1 MGGPAALANGG
12 AGVSFQSLLKDSV
25 RVFAR
30 TAETETWVHVSGTP
44 NSLPCKITPLSASGA
59 RRESRLLEPD
69 VTHTCRLRPN
79 THIAA
84 GQRLQRQSD
93 KQEFVVRN
101 LRTQTHPVPGQLII
115 GLGEVENA
123 IT

>member
-1 MGGPAALANGG
+1 M
-12 AGVSFQSLLKDSV
+12 SFESLLKDSV
-25 RVFAR
+25 RVFTR
-30 TAETETWVHVSGTP
+30 TAETETWTSVAGIGSA
-44 NSLPCKITPLSASGA
+44 LPCKITELSASGA

-101 LRTQTHPVPGQLII
+101 LRTHTRPGPGQLIL
-115 GLGEVENA
+115 GLAEVESA

>member
-1 MGGPAALANGG
+1 M
-12 AGVSFQSLLKDSV
+12 SFESLLQDSV
-25 RVFAR
+25 RVYSR
-30 TAETETWVHVSGTP
+30 TAETETWVRVAGIATA
-44 NSLPCKITPLSASGA
+44 LPCKITPLSASGA
-59 RRESRLLEPD
+59 RRESRLLEPE

-79 THIAA
+79 EHVAA

-101 LRTQTHPVPGQLII
+101 LRTQTHPAPGQLI
-115 GLGEVENA
+115 LGVAEVENA

>member
-1 MGGPAALANGG
+1 M
-12 AGVSFQSLLKDSV
+12 SFEGLLKDAV

-30 TAETETWVHVSGTP
+30 AAETETWTHVSGMP
-44 NSLPCKITPLSASGA
+44 NVLPCKITPLSASGA
-59 RRESRLLEPD
+59 RRESRLLEPE

-79 THIAA
+79 THLAA
-84 GQRLQRQSD
+84 GQRLQRMSD

-101 LRTQTHPVPGQLII
+101 LRTQTHPVPGQLIL
-115 GLGEVENA
+115 GLAEVENA